1 MFRRMISRK
10 LLAFFAL
17 AGAAALSAC
26 APQTVYVPQPVAVAQ
41 PRMVMPAC
49 DTRFQVVNNSSLTVM
64 QLFFSHASLANWGV
78 DQLGQRVLPP
88 GRVVNYTANNAGN
101 YDFRIVWQNGRAAE
115 LRRVDICRASRIVV
129 TNQGLF
135 AR

>member
-1 MFRRMISRK
+1 MPM
-10 LLAFFAL
+10 
-17 AGAAALSAC
+17 
-26 APQTVYVPQPVAVAQ
+26 APAPI
-41 PRMVMPAC
+41 AC

-78 DQLGQRVLPP
+78 DQLGQSVLAP
-88 GRVVNYTANNAGN
+88 GRFVNYTANNAGQ

-129 TNQGLF
+129 TNSGLY
-135 AR
+135 AQ